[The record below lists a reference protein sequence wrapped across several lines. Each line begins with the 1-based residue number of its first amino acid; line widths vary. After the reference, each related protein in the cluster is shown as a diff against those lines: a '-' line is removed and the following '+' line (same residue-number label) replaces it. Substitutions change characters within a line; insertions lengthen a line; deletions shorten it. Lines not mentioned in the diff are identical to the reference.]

1 MQMAVFRVERTRD
14 YTVMSNHH
22 LKNRALSL
30 KAKGLL
36 SMMLSLPDDWDYT
49 TRGLASICREG
60 VDAIGKAIKELEN
73 AGYMERR
80 QLRGKDGRITD
91 TEYTIYEQPRK
102 PPDTPLPDTD
112 SPDTEKPYLDNPDME
127 KPDTENPAQL
137 NTKGTNIPKK
147 LNTYGANTH
156 LSNPADRKPEAVAPA
171 DAMDATDSYREII
184 KENISYDVLRQRCD
198 PERLDEIMGIMLDTV
213 CSRKKQIRIAGEDMS
228 AEAVKS
234 RLLKLDDSHIEYVLD
249 CLDKNTT
256 DIRNIRSY
264 ILTALYQAPTTISS
278 YYSALVNHDM
288 YGSGPPGH

>member
-1 MQMAVFRVERTRD
+1 MAVFRVERTRD

-60 VDAIGKAIKELEN
+60 VDAIGKALKELES

-102 PPDTPLPDTD
+102 PPGTPFPDTD
-112 SPDTEKPYLDNPDME
+112 SPDTEKP
-127 KPDTENPAQL
+127 DTEKPAQL
-137 NTKGTNIPKK
+137 NTKETNIPKK
-147 LNTYGANTH
+147 SNTYGASTYQ
-156 LSNPADRKPEAVAPA
+156 SNPADRKPEADVPA
-171 DAMDATDSYREII
+171 DSMDAADAYREII

-198 PERLDEIMGIMLDTV
+198 PVRLDEIVGILLDTV
-213 CSRKKQIRIAGEDMS
+213 CSRKKEIRIAGENMS

-234 RLLKLDDSHIEYVLD
+234 RLLKLDDSHIEYVLE

-256 DIRNIRSY
+256 GVRNIRSY

-288 YGSGPPGH
+288 YGSGPPGR

>member
-1 MQMAVFRVERTRD
+1 MERTRD

-22 LKNRALSL
+22 LRNRALSL

-36 SMMLSLPDDWDYT
+36 SVMLSLPDDWDYT

-60 VDAIGKAIKELEN
+60 VDAIGKALKELES

-91 TEYTIYEQPRK
+91 TEYTIYEQPCK
-102 PPDTPLPDTD
+102 PSGTPFPDTD
-112 SPDTEKPYLDNPDME
+112 SPDTGKPYLDTPDME

-147 LNTYGANTH
+147 SNTYGANTYQ
-156 LSNPADRKPEAVAPA
+156 SNPSCSSNVAPA
-171 DAMDATDSYREII
+171 DSMNATDAYREII

-198 PERLDEIMGIMLDTV
+198 TERLDEIVGIMLDTV
-213 CSRKKQIRIAGEDMS
+213 CSQRKEIRIAGEDMP
-228 AEAVKS
+228 AETVKS
-234 RLLKLDDSHIEYVLD
+234 RLLKLDDSHIEYVLE

-256 DIRNIRSY
+256 DVRNIRNY

-288 YGSGPPGH
+288 YGSSPPGQ

>member
-1 MQMAVFRVERTRD
+1 MAVFRVERTRD

-22 LKNRALSL
+22 LKNRTLTL

-60 VDAIGKAIKELEN
+60 VDAIGKTLKELEN

-91 TEYTIYEQPRK
+91 TEYTIYEQPRR
-102 PPDTPLPDTD
+102 PPDTPFPDTD
-112 SPDTEKPYLDNPDME
+112 L
-127 KPDTENPAQL
+127 PDTENPAQL

-147 LNTYGANTH
+147 SNTYGANTYQ
-156 LSNPADRKPEAVAPA
+156 SNPADRKPEAVAPT
-171 DAMDATDSYREII
+171 DSTDATDAYREII
-184 KENISYDVLRQRCD
+184 KENIAYDVLRQRCD
-198 PERLDEIMGIMLDTV
+198 PERLDEIVGIMLDTV
-213 CSRKKQIRIAGEDMS
+213 CSRKKEIRIAGEDMP

-234 RLLKLDDSHIEYVLD
+234 RLLKLDDSHIEYVLE

-288 YGSGPPGH
+288 YGSGPPER

>member
-1 MQMAVFRVERTRD
+1 MAVFRVERTRD

-22 LKNRALSL
+22 LKNRALTL

-36 SMMLSLPDDWDYT
+36 SVMLSLPDDWDYT

-60 VDAIGKAIKELEN
+60 VDAIGKTLKELEN

-91 TEYTIYEQPRK
+91 TEYTIYERPRK
-102 PPDTPLPDTD
+102 PPGTPFPDTD
-112 SPDTEKPYLDNPDME
+112 SPDTEKPYLDNPD
-127 KPDTENPAQL
+127 TENHAQL

-147 LNTYGANTH
+147 SNTYGANTYQ
-156 LSNPADRKPEAVAPA
+156 SNPSCSSDVAPA
-171 DAMDATDSYREII
+171 DSVDATDAYREII

-198 PERLDEIMGIMLDTV
+198 PERLDEIVGILLDTV
-213 CSRKKQIRIAGEDMS
+213 CSRKKEIRIAGEDMP
-228 AEAVKS
+228 AETVKS
-234 RLLKLDDSHIEYVLD
+234 RLLKLDDSHVEYVLE

-288 YGSGPPGH
+288 YGSGPPGR